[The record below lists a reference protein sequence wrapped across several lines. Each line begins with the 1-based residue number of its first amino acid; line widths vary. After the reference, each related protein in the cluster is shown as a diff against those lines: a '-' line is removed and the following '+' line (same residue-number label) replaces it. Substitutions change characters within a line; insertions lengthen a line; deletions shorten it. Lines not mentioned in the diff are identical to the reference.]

1 MRGRAMSAAREDRLN
16 DPHVRPLMD
25 VVHEL
30 RAHGRKVPNVD
41 PNDGGVDARILVL
54 LETPGPRAVESGF
67 VSRDNPDPSAKNIGK
82 VLDAAGLARSDV
94 VLWNAVPYCLSTQT
108 QNRNATAADICEATP
123 ACQTFIDRLPRLV
136 AVVFCGRSAQRA
148 QKSLRLPPGV
158 VAFCTFHPGAQ
169 AFNNPRCRA
178 DINETFEIAR
188 CACFKV
194 SQARETSG

>member
-1 MRGRAMSAAREDRLN
+1 MRGAMSATREDRLN

-25 VVHEL
+25 VVRNL
-30 RAHGRKVPNVD
+30 RAGGLVVPNVD

-82 VLDAAGLARSDV
+82 VLDAAGFARSDIL
-94 VLWNAVPYCLSTQT
+94 LWNVVPYCVS
-108 QNRNATAADICEATP
+108 NATAAHIREAIP
-123 ACQTFIDRLPRLV
+123 ASQAFIDRLQKLV

-178 DINETFEIAR
+178 DINETFQIAR
-188 CACFKV
+188 
-194 SQARETSG
+194 RLL

>member
-1 MRGRAMSAAREDRLN
+1 VTT
-16 DPHVRPLMD
+16 PHVRPLMD
-25 VVHEL
+25 VVRNL
-30 RAHGRKVPNVD
+30 RAGGLVVPNVD

-82 VLDAAGLARSDV
+82 TLDAAGFARSDV
-94 VLWNAVPYCLSTQT
+94 LLWNVVPYCVSIV
-108 QNRNATAADICEATP
+108 TAAHIREAIP
-123 ACQTFIDRLPRLV
+123 ASQAFIERMQKLI

-178 DINETFEIAR
+178 DINETFQMAR
-188 CACFKV
+188 RLF
-194 SQARETSG
+194 